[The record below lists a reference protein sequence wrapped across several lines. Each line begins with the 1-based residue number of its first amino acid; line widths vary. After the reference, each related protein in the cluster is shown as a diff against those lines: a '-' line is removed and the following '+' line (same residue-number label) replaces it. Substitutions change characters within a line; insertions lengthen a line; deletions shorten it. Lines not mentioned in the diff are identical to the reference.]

1 MEKPAVRTAIPLPSP
16 IHYELLLQL
25 LERKTLSALPSKDIA
40 AREQIQNII
49 IMLRKALSLQKQFE
63 ANCAQERIP
72 TTHRW
77 SLNECSTSWHRQDR
91 LLHTGDW
98 YNL

>member
-1 MEKPAVRTAIPLPSP
+1 MKRTGVKTAIPLPSP

-25 LERKTLSALPSKDIA
+25 LEQKTLSALPPKDVA

-49 IMLRKALSLQKQFE
+49 IMLRKALCLQKQFE
-63 ANCAQERIP
+63 ENCAQDRIP

-77 SLNECSTSWHRQDR
+77 SLNEFANGWQRSDC
-91 LLHTGDW
+91 LLHSGDW
-98 YNL
+98 YDR